1 MRHTLLRRS
10 LLVTAA
16 AALCVVAGQAA
27 PVFAQGQIIIVNT
40 DGPGEGFNDPTPAAP
55 VGGNNGTTLGQQR
68 LNVFEYAANIWEAK
82 LQPKTDIYVQS
93 SFDPLGTNV
102 LGSAG
107 TTFIFRNS
115 PGVEYADTWYHSA
128 LADKL
133 AGAELNPG
141 FTDIRARFS
150 SQFVFYLGYDNNEGA
165 LVDLL
170 PVVLHELGHGL
181 GFANF
186 VDETTGALF
195 SGGKDIYSE
204 YTQDVTT
211 GQRWNDMATN
221 AERAASAINIRRVSW
236 DGVHVNASVPDV
248 LAYGVPT
255 FVSSIGSF
263 AVGAASFGPA
273 LTPAGVSGNIV
284 LGLDAVGT
292 PGDACEPLA
301 NPAAVAGNIALVD
314 RGTCAFVI
322 KVKNAQNAGAIAVL
336 VADNVLDEPPAGLG
350 GTDPTITIPSVRVSL
365 PTGNALKAA
374 LAGGAVTGTLS
385 LDLSIRAGT
394 DDTKSLALLATF
406 NPVRLGSSI
415 SHYDG
420 IASPNQLMEPAIN
433 SDLTNEVEPPVD
445 LTLPLM
451 TDIGWFSDQDG
462 VPDGRDECLGSDIA
476 ATVVIESCDSRVP
489 NTIFT
494 TGCSISDLVAQ
505 CAVGAADH
513 GAYASCVAQTTTALR
528 KAEAITGRQ
537 QGAIQACA
545 AQSSIGK

>member
-1 MRHTLLRRS
+1 
-10 LLVTAA
+10 
-16 AALCVVAGQAA
+16 
-27 PVFAQGQIIIVNT
+27 
-40 DGPGEGFNDPTPAAP
+40 
-55 VGGNNGTTLGQQR
+55 
-68 LNVFEYAANIWEAK
+68 
-82 LQPKTDIYVQS
+82 VQS

-195 SGGKDIYSE
+195 SNGKDIYSE

-221 AERAASAINIRRVSW
+221 AERAASAINIRKVSW
-236 DGVHVNASVPDV
+236 DGLHVNADVPSV
-248 LAYGVPT
+248 LAYGEPSLVT
-255 FVSSIGSF
+255 SIG
-263 AVGAASFGPA
+263 AYPVGTASFGPA
-273 LTPAGVSGNIV
+273 LSSPGVSGNIV
-284 LGLDAVGT
+284 EALDPADAAGPST
-292 PGDACEPLA
+292 FDACSPLTNA
-301 NPAAVAGNIALVD
+301 AAVAGNIAIVT
-314 RGTCAFVI
+314 RGTCAFTI
-322 KVKNAQNAGAIAVL
+322 KVKNAQNAGAIAVI
-336 VADNVLDEPPAGLG
+336 VGDNAAGDPPAGLG
-350 GTDPTITIPSVRVSL
+350 GADPTITIPSVRVSQAAGIAIR
-365 PTGNALKAA
+365 TA
-374 LAGGAVTGTLS
+374 LAGGPVTGTLGV
-385 LDLSIRAGT
+385 DLSIRAGT
-394 DDTKSLALLATF
+394 DRIKGLAMLATF
-406 NPVRLGSSI
+406 NPVQPGSSI

-420 IASPNQLMEPAIN
+420 IAFPNQLMEPAIN

-462 VPDGRDECLGSDIA
+462 VPDGRDECIGSDLA
-476 ATVVIESCDSRVP
+476 ETVVIEGCDSGVS
-489 NTIFT
+489 NTLFE
-494 TGCSISDLVAQ
+494 TGCTIGDLVAQ

-513 GAYASCVAQTTTALR
+513 GAYASCVAQTTTALS
-528 KAEAITGRQ
+528 KAKAITGRQ